1 MKRIVRCARCSFAA
15 SRLPA
20 GFTSVPV
27 LHCTAIGR
35 DVEQDDGCTFGAK
48 GEPSTATDAP
58 EVDIS
63 ARAAVDGWRY
73 E

>member
-1 MKRIVRCARCSFAA
+1 MKRIVICARCSLAA

-27 LHCTAIGR
+27 LHCTEMGS
-35 DVEQDDGCTFGAK
+35 DVDADDGCTFGSR

-63 ARAAVDGWRY
+63 ARAAVYGWRY